1 MELTNTVPYTF
12 KSIKRRVVQMKKMQV
27 LMLAAAMFS
36 LNGLLFAGEMIDIKG
51 NFGSDLKFGMPEGW
65 GANKPGYW
73 EETSKVA
80 LNKIADTDKYALQIT
95 AQTKTVHL
103 YGKILPAVTGDKCIV
118 KGKVRGKGKGELGV
132 YFRPPMAVLSKKF
145 EATDEWTEIVA
156 EVVIPK
162 NTPDVQFI
170 HPLMV
175 ARPESSIEFSDVT
188 LEIVRKE

>member
-1 MELTNTVPYTF
+1 
-12 KSIKRRVVQMKKMQV
+12 MKKMQI
-27 LMLAAAMFS
+27 LMVAAAMFS
-36 LNGLLFAGEMIDIKG
+36 LNGLLSAGEVFDVKG
-51 NFGSDLKFGMPEGW
+51 NFGSELKWGMPEGW
-65 GANKPGYW
+65 APNKPGYW

-80 LNKIADTDKYALQIT
+80 LNKIPDTDKYALQIT
-95 AQTKTVHL
+95 AQTKTIHL
-103 YGKILPAVTGDKCIV
+103 YGIKLAAVTGDKCIV

-162 NTPDVQFI
+162 NTPDVECI

-175 ARPESSIEFSDVT
+175 ARPESSIEFSEVT
-188 LEIVRKE
+188 LEIVRKEK